1 MIQSFFKKIKS
12 ILTIRFRF
20 DIPKKNKL
28 LLFDEIHSSVLRDII
43 KKDFNIL
50 EVREKK
56 IYFWIYLK
64 QIIFFDLTFKTYC
77 KNYIKSTSP
86 KVIITFNDARFQM
99 YELKNNFKNI
109 YFISIMNGL
118 RFNHWFKKHK
128 KLWPN
133 KLKGD
138 YFFVLNKYYIPKFQ
152 NLIKSEFHI
161 LGHFRNNSVRINKN
175 KIYKEFLYISQTW
188 ERKRDLNFHAK
199 LLKFINRYCC
209 NTNKKIHILLRGGT
223 ELQLQ
228 EEINYYKNIFKSN
241 CVIHQID
248 QWKKKYEY
256 MDKFEN
262 IIFTLSTMG
271 YEAIAR
277 KNKVAIFTPKSFAG
291 SRFNALVHA
300 PYQKKKEH
308 DFFSTQNLTFN
319 EVKRVLNNVS
329 NCNQMDWNKKYY
341 KMIKDQFYF
350 DKDNKKLRNLLIK
363 LLKN

>member
-1 MIQSFFKKIKS
+1 MYKKIINIIKLFFKIK
-12 ILTIRFRF
+12 FRF
-20 DIPKKNKL
+20 DFPKKKKL

-50 EVREKK
+50 KIRSKK

-64 QIIFFDLTFKTYC
+64 QIIFFDFTFKTYC
-77 KNYIKSTSP
+77 KNYIKFTSP

-109 YFISIMNGL
+109 YFVSVMNGL
-118 RFNHWFKKHK
+118 RFDYWFKDKK

-152 NLIKSEFHI
+152 NLIESKFHI
-161 LGHFRNNSVRINKN
+161 LGHFRNNSIRINKN
-175 KIYKEFLYISQTW
+175 KIFKEFLFISQTFDAKSK
-188 ERKRDLNFHAK
+188 ELNFHIK
-199 LLKFINRYCC
+199 LLGLINRYSC
-209 NTNKKIHILLRGGT
+209 NTNKKIHILLRSSAKST
-223 ELQLQ
+223 KFQ
-228 EEINYYKNIFKSN
+228 EEINFYKNIFKSN

-248 QWKKKYEY
+248 QWEKKYEL

-271 YEAIAR
+271 FEAIAR
-277 KNKVAIFTPKSFAG
+277 KKKVAIFAPKSFHV
-291 SRFNALVHA
+291 SRINALWHA
-300 PYQKKKEH
+300 PYQKKH
-308 DFFSTQNLTFN
+308 DFFSTQNLTFY

-329 NCNQMDWNKKYY
+329 NCNQMDWNKRYY
-341 KMIKDQFYF
+341 KMIKDQCHF
-350 DKDNKKLRNLLIK
+350 DKDNKKLKNLLIK
-363 LLKN
+363 LSKN